1 MTSSLRRP
9 LDRRECME
17 RLAGAGVGRV
27 VVAAGDLAQV
37 FPVNFVV
44 HRGRIIFRTDPGTKL
59 IWSPAADVAF
69 EVDTMGADGRGWV
82 VVAHGPAGEIDSFDG
97 PVRPEGLRS
106 LGVDPW
112 AGGERVH
119 WISIEPVR
127 VDGNEVSAR
136 LGP

>member
-1 MTSSLRRP
+1 VTSSLRRT

-17 RLAGAGVGRV
+17 RLAGTGFGRV
-27 VVAAGDLAQV
+27 VVAAGGLPQV

-44 HRGRIIFRTDPGTKL
+44 HRGRIIFRTDPGAKL
-59 IWSPAADVAF
+59 TWSPGAEVAF
-69 EVDTMGADGRGWV
+69 EVDTIDADGRGWV
-82 VVAHGPAGEIDSFDG
+82 VVARGPAGEIDSFDG

-112 AGGERVH
+112 AGGDRIH
-119 WISIEPVR
+119 WISIQPMR
-127 VDGNEVSAR
+127 VDGHEVSAR